1 VRGGGRDGVV
11 PHGLRDANREAG
23 TKDEG
28 ADRFGLDPEFREQ
41 VAPIFRWLHDHYWR
55 IELSGQRHL
64 PASGPAILIANHS
77 GALPFDGAMICT
89 ALDAA
94 AGIVVRYLYDRF
106 VASVPL
112 VDAFYRKTGG
122 AVATRENMRA
132 LLEAGHH
139 VLVFPE
145 GVPGVAKP
153 FDQRYQ
159 LRPFSSG
166 FARLAAETG
175 APVVP
180 LAVLGA
186 EEIYPIVARA
196 ESLGRSLGMPYVPI
210 TPFFPLLGVLG
221 VLPLPTKWF
230 IRVGRPMTIAPIDD
244 ETRAGVQASLARRKI
259 QAMVTRLRRRRR
271 SVFFG

>member
-1 VRGGGRDGVV
+1 MRGGGRDGVV
-11 PHGLRDANREAG
+11 SRDLREERRGAASEDA
-23 TKDEG
+23 G
-28 ADRFGLDPEFREQ
+28 ADAFGLDPEFRDQ
-41 VAPIFRWLHDHYWR
+41 IAPVFRWLHDRYWR
-55 IELSGQRHL
+55 VKLSGARYL
-64 PASGPAILIANHS
+64 PKDGPAILIANHS
-77 GALPFDGAMICT
+77 GAIPFDGAMICT
-89 ALDAA
+89 AVDSA

-106 VASVPL
+106 VANVPL

-122 AVATRENMRA
+122 AVATRENARA
-132 LLEAGHH
+132 LLDAGQH

-159 LRPFSSG
+159 LRPFSPG

-175 APVVP
+175 APVIP

-186 EEIYPIVARA
+186 EEIYPIVGRA

-230 IRVGRPMTIAPIDD
+230 IRVGRPMTVGAIED
-244 ETRAGVQASLARRKI
+244 EMRARAQASLARRKI

>member
-1 VRGGGRDGVV
+1 MPRD
-11 PHGLRDANREAG
+11 LRDSNREAG
-23 TKDEG
+23 AEQTG

-41 VAPIFRWLHDHYWR
+41 VAPVFRWLHDRYWR
-55 IELSGQRHL
+55 VQTSGVHHL
-64 PASGPAILIANHS
+64 PAQGPAILIANHS

-94 AGIVVRYLYDRF
+94 AGLVVRYLYDRF
-106 VASVPL
+106 VAGVPL
-112 VDAFYRKTGG
+112 VDAFYRRTGG
-122 AVATRENMRA
+122 AVANRENARA

-159 LRPFSSG
+159 LRPFSPG

-175 APVVP
+175 APVIP

-186 EEIYPIVARA
+186 EEIYPIVGRA

-221 VLPLPTKWF
+221 ALPLPTKWF
-230 IRVGRPMTIAPIDD
+230 IRVGRPMTVGHIED
-244 ETRAGVQASLARRKI
+244 EMRARAEASLARRKV

>member
-1 VRGGGRDGVV
+1 MRGGGRDGVV
-11 PHGLRDANREAG
+11 PHALRGASEETGQEAG
-23 TKDEG
+23 A
-28 ADRFGLDPEFREQ
+28 ADAFGLDGAFREQ
-41 VAPIFRWLHDHYWR
+41 VAPVFRWLHDRYWR
-55 IELSGQRHL
+55 VKLTGMRHL

-89 ALDAA
+89 AIDAA

-106 VASVPL
+106 VANVPL

-122 AVATRENMRA
+122 AVATRENARA
-132 LLEAGHH
+132 LLEAGQH
-139 VLVFPE
+139 LLIFPE
-145 GVPGVAKP
+145 GVPGVAKA

-159 LRPFSSG
+159 LRPFSPG

-175 APVVP
+175 APVIP
-180 LAVLGA
+180 IAVLGA
-186 EEIYPIVARA
+186 EEIYPIVGRA
-196 ESLGRSLGMPYVPI
+196 ESIGRSLGMPYVPI

-221 VLPLPTKWF
+221 ALPLPTKWF
-230 IRVGRPMTIAPIDD
+230 IRIGHPMTVGAIDD
-244 ETRAGVQASLARRKI
+244 EMRARAEASRARRKI

>member
-1 VRGGGRDGVV
+1 MRGGGRDGVV
-11 PHGLRDANREAG
+11 SRGLRDAQREPV
-23 TKDEG
+23 TKEEG
-28 ADRFGLDPEFREQ
+28 ADRFGLDLEFREQ
-41 VAPIFRWLHDHYWR
+41 VAPVFRWLHDHYWR
-55 IELSGQRHL
+55 VKLTGARHI
-64 PASGPAILIANHS
+64 PAEGPAILIANHS

-89 ALDAA
+89 ALDTV
-94 AGIVVRYLYDRF
+94 AGVVVRYLYDRF
-106 VASVPL
+106 VTNVPL
-112 VDAFYRKTGG
+112 VEMFYRKTGG

-159 LRPFSSG
+159 LRPFSPG

-175 APVVP
+175 APVIP
-180 LAVLGA
+180 LAVMGA
-186 EEIYPIVARA
+186 EEIYPIVGRA
-196 ESLGRSLGMPYVPI
+196 ESLGRSFGMPYVPI
-210 TPFFPLLGVLG
+210 TPFFPLLGLLG

-230 IRVGRPMTIAPIDD
+230 IRVGRPMTIGPIDD
-244 ETRAGVQASLARRKI
+244 EVRAGVEAIRARRKI

-271 SVFFG
+271 SVFLG

>member
-1 VRGGGRDGVV
+1 VPRD
-11 PHGLRDANREAG
+11 LRDANREAAA
-23 TKDEG
+23 KEVG
-28 ADRFGLDPEFREQ
+28 ADQFGLDLEFRDQ
-41 VAPIFRWLHDHYWR
+41 VAPIFRWLHDRYWR
-55 IELSGQRHL
+55 VRLSGIRHL
-64 PASGPAILIANHS
+64 PADGPAILIANHS

-89 ALDAA
+89 AIDSSS
-94 AGIVVRYLYDRF
+94 GIVVRYLYDRF

-112 VDAFYRKTGG
+112 VDTFYRRTGG
-122 AVATRENMRA
+122 ALATKENARA

-139 VLVFPE
+139 VLIFPE
-145 GVPGVAKP
+145 GVPGVAKV

-159 LRPFSSG
+159 LRQFSPG

-175 APVVP
+175 APVIP

-186 EEIYPIVARA
+186 EEIYPIVGRA
-196 ESLGRSLGMPYVPI
+196 ENLGRSLGMPYIPI
-210 TPFFPLLGVLG
+210 TPFFPLLGILG

-230 IRVGRPMTIAPIDD
+230 IRIGRPMAIGHMDD
-244 ETRAGVQASLARRKI
+244 EMRARTEAGLARRKI

>member
-1 VRGGGRDGVV
+1 MV
-11 PHGLRDANREAG
+11 PRSLREAKHEAAAN
-23 TKDEG
+23 TQG
-28 ADRFGLDPEFREQ
+28 ADAFGLDPEFRER
-41 VAPIFRWLHDHYWR
+41 VAPVFRWLHDHYWR
-55 IELSGQRHL
+55 VRLTGLRHL
-64 PASGPAILIANHS
+64 PADGPAILIANHS

-89 ALDAA
+89 AVDSA
-94 AGIVVRYLYDRF
+94 AGILVRYLYDRF
-106 VASVPL
+106 VAGVPM

-122 AVATRENMRA
+122 AVATKDNARA
-132 LLEAGHH
+132 MLEAGHH
-139 VLVFPE
+139 VLIFPE
-145 GVPGVAKP
+145 GVPGVAKS

-159 LRPFSSG
+159 LRPFSPG

-175 APVVP
+175 APVIP

-186 EEIYPIVARA
+186 EEIYPIVGRA
-196 ESLGRSLGMPYVPI
+196 ENLGRSLGMPYIPI

-230 IRVGRPMTIAPIDD
+230 IRIGRPMAIGQIED
-244 ETRAGVQASLARRKI
+244 EMRARAEASLARRKI

>member
-1 VRGGGRDGVV
+1 V
-11 PHGLRDANREAG
+11 PHDLREEQRRGAS
-23 TKDEG
+23 DETG
-28 ADRFGLDPEFREQ
+28 ADAFGLDPEFRDQ
-41 VAPIFRWLHDHYWR
+41 IAPVFRWLHDRYWR
-55 IELSGQRHL
+55 VKLTGARHL
-64 PASGPAILIANHS
+64 PKDGPAILIANHS
-77 GALPFDGAMICT
+77 GAIPFDGAMICT
-89 ALDAA
+89 AVDSA

-122 AVATRENMRA
+122 AVATRENARA
-132 LLEAGHH
+132 LLEAGQH

-159 LRPFSSG
+159 LRPFSPG

-175 APVVP
+175 APVIP

-186 EEIYPIVARA
+186 EEIYPIVGRA

-230 IRVGRPMTIAPIDD
+230 IRVGRPMTIAAIED
-244 ETRAGVQASLARRKI
+244 EMRARAQASLARRKI

-271 SVFFG
+271 SLFFG

>member
-1 VRGGGRDGVV
+1 MPRDLRGARG
-11 PHGLRDANREAG
+11 DAGAAG
-23 TKDEG
+23 DA
-28 ADRFGLDPEFREQ
+28 ADAFGLDPEFREQ

-55 IELSGQRHL
+55 VTLTGLRHL
-64 PASGPAILIANHS
+64 PRSGPALLIANHS

-89 ALDAA
+89 AIDTA
-94 AGIVVRYLYDRF
+94 AGVVVRYLYDRF
-106 VASVPL
+106 VANVPL
-112 VDAFYRKTGG
+112 VDSFYRKTGG
-122 AVATRENMRA
+122 AVATRENARA
-132 LLEAGHH
+132 LLAAGHH
-139 VLVFPE
+139 VLIFPE

-159 LRPFSSG
+159 LRPFSPG

-175 APVVP
+175 APVIP
-180 LAVLGA
+180 IAVLGA
-186 EEIYPIVARA
+186 EEIYPIVGRA

-221 VLPLPTKWF
+221 ALPLPTKWF
-230 IRVGRPMTIAPIDD
+230 IRIGRPITVGTIDD
-244 ETRAGVQASLARRKI
+244 EARARAEASLARRKI

>member
-1 VRGGGRDGVV
+1 VLRD
-11 PHGLRDANREAG
+11 LRDANHEAG
-23 TKDEG
+23 AEQTE
-28 ADRFGLDPEFREQ
+28 ADRFGLDLEFREQ
-41 VAPIFRWLHDHYWR
+41 VAPIFRWLHDRYWR
-55 IELSGQRHL
+55 VQTSGARHL
-64 PASGPAILIANHS
+64 PAQGPAILIANHS

-89 ALDAA
+89 ALDAV
-94 AGIVVRYLYDRF
+94 AGVVVRYLYDRF

-112 VDAFYRKTGG
+112 VDTFYRRTGG
-122 AVATRENMRA
+122 AVATKENARV

-139 VLVFPE
+139 LLVFPE

-159 LRPFSSG
+159 LRPFSPG

-175 APVVP
+175 APVIP

-186 EEIYPIVARA
+186 EEIYPIVGRA

-221 VLPLPTKWF
+221 ALPLPTKWF
-230 IRVGRPMTIAPIDD
+230 IRIGRPMAIGHIED
-244 ETRAGVQASLARRKI
+244 EMRARAVASLARRKV

>member
-11 PHGLRDANREAG
+11 PHDLRDANREAG
-23 TKDEG
+23 AKDEG

-55 IELSGQRHL
+55 VQLSGRRHL
-64 PASGPAILIANHS
+64 PADGPAILIANHS

-94 AGIVVRYLYDRF
+94 AGVVVRYLYDRF
-106 VASVPL
+106 VANVPL

-122 AVATRENMRA
+122 AVATRGNMRA

-159 LRPFSSG
+159 LRTFSPG

-175 APVVP
+175 APVIP

-221 VLPLPTKWF
+221 ALPLPTKWF
-230 IRVGRPMTIAPIDD
+230 IRIGRPMTIGPIED
-244 ETRAGVQASLARRKI
+244 EMRVRAEASKARRKI

-271 SVFFG
+271 SVFLG